1 MEVAVSDPCEALA
14 TASSTTRLSDAGVPP
29 PSIADMPGPKDT
41 RMASL
46 YDRDP
51 VRPTISTGNVSAG
64 LLHSAHH

>member
-1 MEVAVSDPCEALA
+1 
-14 TASSTTRLSDAGVPP
+14 
-29 PSIADMPGPKDT
+29 MPGPKDT